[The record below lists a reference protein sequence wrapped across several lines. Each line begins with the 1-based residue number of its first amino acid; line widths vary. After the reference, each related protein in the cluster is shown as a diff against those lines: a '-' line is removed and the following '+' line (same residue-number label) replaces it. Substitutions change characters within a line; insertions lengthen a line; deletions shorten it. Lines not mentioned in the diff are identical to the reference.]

1 MHTWRHEVET
11 CVVEP
16 SGMDDDIDVFAEL
29 GVTPTAA
36 PATGGGDEDLLGLLA
51 EAPSAPTADPL
62 AALMD
67 GDEDGFETAQGA
79 VEATPAAEPA
89 PAPEPSQPIPDA
101 QAAPALSEEMIGQ
114 VVALLVQRGLS
125 VDPRR
130 LGLPADT
137 GLDVGHVTVERDQ
150 DLLVAR
156 ADVTLNGTP
165 MHPFAAVR
173 LTEEGLASL
182 SPPDALPEAWH
193 PMHDVLATALME
205 GSQQLEQALGR
216 AWVRA

>member
-1 MHTWRHEVET
+1 
-11 CVVEP
+11 
-16 SGMDDDIDVFAEL
+16 MDDDIDVFAEL

-36 PATGGGDEDLLGLLA
+36 PAAGGGDDDLLGLLA

-67 GDEDGFETAQGA
+67 GEEGGHATIQG
-79 VEATPAAEPA
+79 VVGA
-89 PAPEPSQPIPDA
+89 PSAPEPSQPAREA

-130 LGLPADT
+130 LGLPSDAA
-137 GLDVGHVTVERDQ
+137 LDVGHVTVERNE

-156 ADVTLNGTP
+156 ADVMLNGAP

-173 LTEEGLASL
+173 LTEEGLTSL
-182 SPPDALPEAWH
+182 SPPEALPEAWH
-193 PMHDVLATALME
+193 PMHDVLAKALME
-205 GSQQLEQALGR
+205 GAQQLDQALGR
-216 AWVRA
+216 AWLRA

>member
-1 MHTWRHEVET
+1 
-11 CVVEP
+11 
-16 SGMDDDIDVFAEL
+16 MDDDIDVFAEL

-36 PATGGGDEDLLGLLA
+36 PAAGGGDDDLLGLLA

-67 GDEDGFETAQGA
+67 GDEGGGATVQGV
-79 VEATPAAEPA
+79 VEAPS
-89 PAPEPSQPIPDA
+89 APEPAFAPEPPQPAREA

-130 LGLPADT
+130 LGLPSDAA
-137 GLDVGHVTVERDQ
+137 LDVGHVTVERNE

-156 ADVTLNGTP
+156 ADVMLNGAP

-173 LTEEGLASL
+173 LTEEGLTSL
-182 SPPDALPEAWH
+182 SPPEALPEAWH
-193 PMHDVLATALME
+193 PMHDVLAKALME
-205 GSQQLEQALGR
+205 GAQQLEQALGR
-216 AWVRA
+216 AWLRA

>member
-1 MHTWRHEVET
+1 
-11 CVVEP
+11 
-16 SGMDDDIDVFAEL
+16 MDDDIDVFAEL

-36 PATGGGDEDLLGLLA
+36 PAAGGGDDDLLGLLA

-67 GDEDGFETAQGA
+67 GDDGGHDTVQDV
-79 VEATPAAEPA
+79 VEAP
-89 PAPEPSQPIPDA
+89 PAPEPASAPESSQPAPGA
-101 QAAPALSEEMIGQ
+101 QAAPALTEEMIDQ

-130 LGLPADT
+130 LGLPSDAA
-137 GLDVGHVTVERDQ
+137 LDVGHVTVERND

-156 ADVTLNGTP
+156 ADVTLNGAP

-173 LTEEGLASL
+173 LTEEGLTSL

-205 GSQQLEQALGR
+205 GAQQLEQALGR

>member
-1 MHTWRHEVET
+1 
-11 CVVEP
+11 
-16 SGMDDDIDVFAEL
+16 MDDDIDVFAEL
-29 GVTPTAA
+29 GVTPTAV
-36 PATGGGDEDLLGLLA
+36 PAAGGGDDDLLGLLA

-67 GDEDGFETAQGA
+67 GDEGEHATVQGV
-79 VEATPAAEPA
+79 VEAPS
-89 PAPEPSQPIPDA
+89 APEPAFAPEPPQPAREA

-130 LGLPADT
+130 LGLPSDAA
-137 GLDVGHVTVERDQ
+137 LDVGHVTVERNE

-156 ADVTLNGTP
+156 ADVTLNGAP

-173 LTEEGLASL
+173 LTEEGMTSL
-182 SPPDALPEAWH
+182 SPPEALPEAWH
-193 PMHDVLATALME
+193 PMHDVLAKALME
-205 GSQQLEQALGR
+205 GAQQLEQALGR
-216 AWVRA
+216 TWLRA

>member
-1 MHTWRHEVET
+1 
-11 CVVEP
+11 
-16 SGMDDDIDVFAEL
+16 MDDDIDVFAEL
-29 GVTPTAA
+29 GVTPTAV
-36 PATGGGDEDLLGLLA
+36 PAAGGGDDDLLGLLA

-67 GDEDGFETAQGA
+67 GDEGGDATVQGV
-79 VEATPAAEPA
+79 VEAPSAPEPA
-89 PAPEPSQPIPDA
+89 FAPEPSQPAREA

-130 LGLPADT
+130 LGLPSDAA
-137 GLDVGHVTVERDQ
+137 LDVGHVTVERNE

-156 ADVTLNGTP
+156 ADVMLNGAP

-173 LTEEGLASL
+173 LTEEGLTSL
-182 SPPDALPEAWH
+182 SPPEALPEAWH
-193 PMHDVLATALME
+193 PMHDVLAKALME
-205 GSQQLEQALGR
+205 GAQQLEQALGR
-216 AWVRA
+216 AWLRA

>member
-1 MHTWRHEVET
+1 
-11 CVVEP
+11 
-16 SGMDDDIDVFAEL
+16 MDDDIDVFAEL

-36 PATGGGDEDLLGLLA
+36 PAAGGGDDDLLGLLA

-67 GDEDGFETAQGA
+67 GDEGGHATVQGV
-79 VEATPAAEPA
+79 VEAPSV
-89 PAPEPSQPIPDA
+89 PEPSQPAREP

-125 VDPRR
+125 VDPRK
-130 LGLPADT
+130 LGLPSDAA
-137 GLDVGHVTVERDQ
+137 LDVGQVTVERDD
-150 DLLVAR
+150 DLVVAR
-156 ADVTLNGTP
+156 ADVTLNGAP

-173 LTEEGLASL
+173 LTGEGLTSL

-205 GSQQLEQALGR
+205 GAQQLEQALGR
-216 AWVRA
+216 AWLRA

>member
-1 MHTWRHEVET
+1 
-11 CVVEP
+11 
-16 SGMDDDIDVFAEL
+16 MDDDIDVFAEL

-36 PATGGGDEDLLGLLA
+36 PAAGGGDDDLLGLLA
-51 EAPSAPTADPL
+51 EAPAAPTADPL

-67 GDEDGFETAQGA
+67 GDEGGHATVQGV
-79 VEATPAAEPA
+79 VEAPSAPEPA
-89 PAPEPSQPIPDA
+89 FAPEPSQPAREA

-130 LGLPADT
+130 LGLPSDAT
-137 GLDVGHVTVERDQ
+137 LDVGHVTVERNE

-156 ADVTLNGTP
+156 ADVMLNGAP

-173 LTEEGLASL
+173 LTEEGLTSL
-182 SPPDALPEAWH
+182 SPPEALPEAWH
-193 PMHDVLATALME
+193 PMHDVLAKSLME
-205 GSQQLEQALGR
+205 GAQQLEQALGR
-216 AWVRA
+216 AWLRA

>member
-1 MHTWRHEVET
+1 
-11 CVVEP
+11 
-16 SGMDDDIDVFAEL
+16 MDDDIDVFAEL

-36 PATGGGDEDLLGLLA
+36 PAAGGGDDDLLGLLA

-67 GDEDGFETAQGA
+67 GDEGGHETVQGV
-79 VEATPAAEPA
+79 VEAPPAAEPA
-89 PAPEPSQPIPDA
+89 PAPEPSQPAPEA
-101 QAAPALSEEMIGQ
+101 QTAPALSEEMIGQ

-130 LGLPADT
+130 LGLPSDAA
-137 GLDVGHVTVERDQ
+137 LDVGQVTVERDD
-150 DLLVAR
+150 DLVVAR
-156 ADVTLNGTP
+156 ANVTLNGAP

-173 LTEEGLASL
+173 LTEEGLTSL

-205 GSQQLEQALGR
+205 GAQQLEQALGR

>member
-1 MHTWRHEVET
+1 
-11 CVVEP
+11 
-16 SGMDDDIDVFAEL
+16 MDDDIDVFAEL
-29 GVTPTAA
+29 GVTPTAV
-36 PATGGGDEDLLGLLA
+36 PAAGGGDDDLLGLLA

-67 GDEDGFETAQGA
+67 GDEGGHATVQGV
-79 VEATPAAEPA
+79 VEAPSAPEPA
-89 PAPEPSQPIPDA
+89 FAPEPSQPAREA

-130 LGLPADT
+130 LGLPSDAA
-137 GLDVGHVTVERDQ
+137 LDVGHVTVERNE

-156 ADVTLNGTP
+156 ADVMLNGAP

-173 LTEEGLASL
+173 LTEEGLTSL
-182 SPPDALPEAWH
+182 SPPEALPEAWH
-193 PMHDVLATALME
+193 PMHDVLAKALME
-205 GSQQLEQALGR
+205 GAQQLEQALGR
-216 AWVRA
+216 AWLRA

>member
-1 MHTWRHEVET
+1 
-11 CVVEP
+11 
-16 SGMDDDIDVFAEL
+16 MDDDIDVFAEL
-29 GVTPTAA
+29 GVTPTAV
-36 PATGGGDEDLLGLLA
+36 PAAGGGDDDLLGLLA

-67 GDEDGFETAQGA
+67 GDEGEHATVQGV
-79 VEATPAAEPA
+79 VEAPS
-89 PAPEPSQPIPDA
+89 APEPAFAPEPPQPAREA

-130 LGLPADT
+130 LGLPSDAA
-137 GLDVGHVTVERDQ
+137 LDVGHVTVERNE

-156 ADVTLNGTP
+156 ADVTLNGAP

-173 LTEEGLASL
+173 LTEEGLTSL
-182 SPPDALPEAWH
+182 SPPEALPEAWH
-193 PMHDVLATALME
+193 PMHDVLAKALME
-205 GSQQLEQALGR
+205 GAQQLEQALGR
-216 AWVRA
+216 AWLRA

>member
-1 MHTWRHEVET
+1 
-11 CVVEP
+11 
-16 SGMDDDIDVFAEL
+16 MDDDIDVFAEL

-36 PATGGGDEDLLGLLA
+36 PAAGGGDDDLLGLLA

-67 GDEDGFETAQGA
+67 GDDGGHDRVQDV
-79 VEATPAAEPA
+79 VEAP
-89 PAPEPSQPIPDA
+89 PAPEPASAPEPSRPAPEA

-130 LGLPADT
+130 LGLPSDAA
-137 GLDVGHVTVERDQ
+137 LDVGHVTVERND

-156 ADVTLNGTP
+156 ADVTLNGAP

-173 LTEEGLASL
+173 LTEEGLTSL

-205 GSQQLEQALGR
+205 GAQQLEQALGR
-216 AWVRA
+216 AWVRS

>member
-1 MHTWRHEVET
+1 
-11 CVVEP
+11 
-16 SGMDDDIDVFAEL
+16 MDDDIDVFAEL
-29 GVTPTAA
+29 GVTPTAV
-36 PATGGGDEDLLGLLA
+36 PAAGGGDDDLLGLLA

-67 GDEDGFETAQGA
+67 GDEGEHATVQGV
-79 VEATPAAEPA
+79 VEAPSAPEPA
-89 PAPEPSQPIPDA
+89 FAPEPSQPAGEA

-130 LGLPADT
+130 LGLPSDAA
-137 GLDVGHVTVERDQ
+137 LDVGHVTVERNE

-156 ADVTLNGTP
+156 ADVMLNGAP

-173 LTEEGLASL
+173 LTEEGLTSL
-182 SPPDALPEAWH
+182 SPPEALPEAWH
-193 PMHDVLATALME
+193 PMHDVLAKALME
-205 GSQQLEQALGR
+205 GAQQLEQALGR
-216 AWVRA
+216 AWLRA

>member
-1 MHTWRHEVET
+1 
-11 CVVEP
+11 
-16 SGMDDDIDVFAEL
+16 MDDDIDVFAEL

-36 PATGGGDEDLLGLLA
+36 PAAGGEDDDLLGLLA

-67 GDEDGFETAQGA
+67 EDGP
-79 VEATPAAEPA
+79 EAPPTAEPA
-89 PAPEPSQPIPDA
+89 PAPEPSQPAPEA

-130 LGLPADT
+130 LGLPSDAA
-137 GLDVGHVTVERDQ
+137 LDVGHVAVERND

-156 ADVTLNGTP
+156 ADLTLNGAP

-173 LTEEGLASL
+173 LTEEGLTSL
-182 SPPDALPEAWH
+182 SPPAALPEAWH

-205 GSQQLEQALGR
+205 GAQQLEQALGR
-216 AWVRA
+216 AWARA

>member
-1 MHTWRHEVET
+1 
-11 CVVEP
+11 
-16 SGMDDDIDVFAEL
+16 MDDDIDVFAEL

-36 PATGGGDEDLLGLLA
+36 PAAGGGDDDLLGLLA

-67 GDEDGFETAQGA
+67 GDEGGHATVQGV
-79 VEATPAAEPA
+79 VEAPSAPEPA
-89 PAPEPSQPIPDA
+89 FAPEPSQAAREA

-130 LGLPADT
+130 LGLTSDAA
-137 GLDVGHVTVERDQ
+137 LDVGHVTVERNE

-156 ADVTLNGTP
+156 ADVTLNGAP

-173 LTEEGLASL
+173 LTEEGLTTL
-182 SPPDALPEAWH
+182 SPPEALPEAWH
-193 PMHDVLATALME
+193 PMHDVLAKALME
-205 GSQQLEQALGR
+205 GAQQLEQALGR
-216 AWVRA
+216 AWLRA

>member
-1 MHTWRHEVET
+1 
-11 CVVEP
+11 
-16 SGMDDDIDVFAEL
+16 MDDDIDVFAEL

-36 PATGGGDEDLLGLLA
+36 PAAGGGDDDLLGLLA

-67 GDEDGFETAQGA
+67 GDEGEHATVQGV
-79 VEATPAAEPA
+79 VEAPS
-89 PAPEPSQPIPDA
+89 APEPAFAPEPPQPAREA

-130 LGLPADT
+130 LGLPSDAA
-137 GLDVGHVTVERDQ
+137 LDVGHVTVERNE

-156 ADVTLNGTP
+156 ADVMLNGAP

-173 LTEEGLASL
+173 LTEEGMTSL
-182 SPPDALPEAWH
+182 SPPEALPEAWH
-193 PMHDVLATALME
+193 PMHDVLAKALME
-205 GSQQLEQALGR
+205 GAQQLEQALGR
-216 AWVRA
+216 TWLRA

>member
-1 MHTWRHEVET
+1 
-11 CVVEP
+11 
-16 SGMDDDIDVFAEL
+16 MDDDIDVFAEL
-29 GVTPTAA
+29 GVTPTAV
-36 PATGGGDEDLLGLLA
+36 PAAGGGDDDLLGLLA

-67 GDEDGFETAQGA
+67 GDEGEHATVQGV
-79 VEATPAAEPA
+79 VEAPS
-89 PAPEPSQPIPDA
+89 APEPAFAPEPPQPAREA

-130 LGLPADT
+130 LGLPSDAA
-137 GLDVGHVTVERDQ
+137 LDVGHVTVERNE

-156 ADVTLNGTP
+156 ADVTLNGAP

-173 LTEEGLASL
+173 LTEEGLTSL
-182 SPPDALPEAWH
+182 SPPEALPEAWH
-193 PMHDVLATALME
+193 PMHDVLAKALME
-205 GSQQLEQALGR
+205 GAQQLEQALGR
-216 AWVRA
+216 TWLRA

>member
-1 MHTWRHEVET
+1 
-11 CVVEP
+11 
-16 SGMDDDIDVFAEL
+16 MDDDIDVFAEL

-36 PATGGGDEDLLGLLA
+36 PAAGGGDDDLLGLLA

-62 AALMD
+62 AALRD
-67 GDEDGFETAQGA
+67 GDEGGHATVQGV
-79 VEATPAAEPA
+79 VEAPSAPEPA
-89 PAPEPSQPIPDA
+89 FAPEPSQPAREA

-130 LGLPADT
+130 LGLPSDAT
-137 GLDVGHVTVERDQ
+137 LDVGHVTVERNE

-156 ADVTLNGTP
+156 ADVVLNGAP

-173 LTEEGLASL
+173 LTEEGLTSL
-182 SPPDALPEAWH
+182 SPPEALPEAWH
-193 PMHDVLATALME
+193 PMHDVLAKSLME
-205 GSQQLEQALGR
+205 GAQQLEQALGR
-216 AWVRA
+216 AWLRA

>member
-1 MHTWRHEVET
+1 
-11 CVVEP
+11 
-16 SGMDDDIDVFAEL
+16 MDDDIDVFAEL

-36 PATGGGDEDLLGLLA
+36 PAAGGGDDDLLGLLA

-67 GDEDGFETAQGA
+67 GDEGGHATVQGV
-79 VEATPAAEPA
+79 VEAPSAPEPA
-89 PAPEPSQPIPDA
+89 FAPEPSQPAREA

-130 LGLPADT
+130 LGLPSDAA
-137 GLDVGHVTVERDQ
+137 LDVSHVTVERNE

-156 ADVTLNGTP
+156 ADVMLNGAP

-173 LTEEGLASL
+173 LTEEGLTSL
-182 SPPDALPEAWH
+182 SPPEALPEAWH
-193 PMHDVLATALME
+193 PMHDVLAKALME
-205 GSQQLEQALGR
+205 GAQQLEQALGR
-216 AWVRA
+216 AWLRA

>member
-1 MHTWRHEVET
+1 
-11 CVVEP
+11 
-16 SGMDDDIDVFAEL
+16 MDDDIDVFAEL
-29 GVTPTAA
+29 GVTPTAV
-36 PATGGGDEDLLGLLA
+36 PAAGGGDDDLLGLLA

-67 GDEDGFETAQGA
+67 GDEGEHATVQGV
-79 VEATPAAEPA
+79 VEAPS
-89 PAPEPSQPIPDA
+89 APEPAFAPEPPQPAREA

-130 LGLPADT
+130 LGLPSDAA
-137 GLDVGHVTVERDQ
+137 LDVGHVTVERNE

-156 ADVTLNGTP
+156 ADVTLNGAP

-173 LTEEGLASL
+173 LTEEGMTSL
-182 SPPDALPEAWH
+182 SPPEALPEAWH
-193 PMHDVLATALME
+193 PMHDVLAKALME
-205 GSQQLEQALGR
+205 GAQQLEQALGR
-216 AWVRA
+216 AWLRA

>member
-1 MHTWRHEVET
+1 
-11 CVVEP
+11 
-16 SGMDDDIDVFAEL
+16 MDDDIDVFAEL
-29 GVTPTAA
+29 GVTPTAV
-36 PATGGGDEDLLGLLA
+36 PAAGGGDDDLLGLLA

-67 GDEDGFETAQGA
+67 GDEGEHATVQGV
-79 VEATPAAEPA
+79 VEAPS
-89 PAPEPSQPIPDA
+89 APEPAFAPEPPQPAREA

-130 LGLPADT
+130 LGLPSDAA
-137 GLDVGHVTVERDQ
+137 LDVGHVTVERNE

-156 ADVTLNGTP
+156 ADVTLNGAP

-173 LTEEGLASL
+173 LTEEGMTSL
-182 SPPDALPEAWH
+182 SPPEALPEAWH
-193 PMHDVLATALME
+193 PMHDVLAKALME
-205 GSQQLEQALGR
+205 GAQQLEQALGQAWLR
-216 AWVRA
+216 A

>member
-1 MHTWRHEVET
+1 
-11 CVVEP
+11 
-16 SGMDDDIDVFAEL
+16 MDDDIDVFAEL
-29 GVTPTAA
+29 GVTPTAV
-36 PATGGGDEDLLGLLA
+36 PAAGGGDDDLLGLLA

-67 GDEDGFETAQGA
+67 GDEGEHATVQGV
-79 VEATPAAEPA
+79 VEAPS
-89 PAPEPSQPIPDA
+89 APEPSQPAREA

-130 LGLPADT
+130 LGLPSDAA
-137 GLDVGHVTVERDQ
+137 LDVGHVTVERNE

-156 ADVTLNGTP
+156 ADVTLNGAP

-173 LTEEGLASL
+173 LTEEGLTSL
-182 SPPDALPEAWH
+182 SPPEALPEAWH
-193 PMHDVLATALME
+193 PMHDVLAKALME
-205 GSQQLEQALGR
+205 GAQQLEQALGR
-216 AWVRA
+216 AWLRA

>member
-1 MHTWRHEVET
+1 
-11 CVVEP
+11 
-16 SGMDDDIDVFAEL
+16 MDDDIDVFAEL
-29 GVTPTAA
+29 GVTPTAV
-36 PATGGGDEDLLGLLA
+36 PAAGGGDDDLLGLLA

-67 GDEDGFETAQGA
+67 GDEGGHATVQGV
-79 VEATPAAEPA
+79 VEAPS
-89 PAPEPSQPIPDA
+89 APEPAFAPEPPQPAREA

-130 LGLPADT
+130 LGLPSDAA
-137 GLDVGHVTVERDQ
+137 LDVSHVTVERNE

-156 ADVTLNGTP
+156 ADVMLNGAP

-173 LTEEGLASL
+173 LTEEGLTSL
-182 SPPDALPEAWH
+182 SPPEALPEAWH
-193 PMHDVLATALME
+193 PMHDVLAKALME
-205 GSQQLEQALGR
+205 GAQQLEQALGR
-216 AWVRA
+216 AWLRA